1 MAVHLDRR
9 ELLKTLGWGTMTI
22 GARGALGSVMPAWA
36 EAARAQGVPPRPG
49 TPMISFVRAPLSNG
63 IIPHAGETS
72 MELYHRHPHDPREE
86 IVQPED
92 IRLQTRLV
100 MRNHKE
106 ILDWMGL
113 GWKNVVKLT
122 RYQKR
127 MDESKQIEEV
137 LASYFKEWWPP
148 MTVYEISGLSSPQ
161 ARLEIDMWVVP
172 NETRVV
178 VGSPAPSG
186 RR

>member
-1 MAVHLDRR
+1 MAVFLDRR
-9 ELLKTLGWGTMTI
+9 GFFKALGQGGAAIAGTALFAPEMRLQAAQRSAPAPA
-22 GARGALGSVMPAWA
+22 GAVPAARGPV
-36 EAARAQGVPPRPG
+36 
-49 TPMISFVRAPLSNG
+49 VRFTRVSLANG

-72 MELYHRHPHDPREE
+72 MELYHRHPHDPKEE

-106 ILDWMGL
+106 VLDWAGL

-127 MDESKQIEEV
+127 MDETPQIDAV
-137 LASYFKEWWPP
+137 LRSYFKDWWPP
-148 MTVYEISGLSSPQ
+148 QITYEINALSSPQ

-172 NETRVV
+172 NETLPL
-178 VGSPAPSG
+178 VG
-186 RR
+186 